1 MHNYR
6 HLTYTINNQNNYDNY
21 LLTFEAVK
29 LLWLYLP
36 EHTCRLSE
44 LVWRKEEGGRRWVQ
58 MNISIEIVLY
68 YSILIKF
75 NTMEIERKEF
85 AIHSEAQSLVNKSF
99 RRVRGAGA
107 ISHVYQLRTCWLT
120 QTEKALL
127 LAISHQCSGESRNI
141 KGNRSKLRKQ

>member
-1 MHNYR
+1 MITISWLLRQLSYYDY
-6 HLTYTINNQNNYDNY
+6 TYLNILAD
-21 LLTFEAVK
+21 F
-29 LLWLYLP
+29 
-36 EHTCRLSE
+36 LS
-44 LVWRKEEGGRRWVQ
+44 WYGGRKEEGGRRWVQ